1 MGALTAIIPTIE
13 RPSLVRA
20 IRSVRWQTVAT
31 TLLVERDPSRTG
43 TASTLN
49 RALPKVE
56 TDWVCTLGDDDVL
69 DPHFAEW
76 LTMHADQVDLL
87 IFLMRFPN
95 GFTIP
100 PTQDVAELKHGLV
113 GASYAV
119 RTELVRE
126 LGGWHKAPPE
136 VRRETSSE
144 DWMMIAT
151 ARDMGARLRVV
162 PQVAYYAKHN
172 PFSTSAESV
181 G

>member
-1 MGALTAIIPTIE
+1 M
-13 RPSLVRA
+13 RA

-31 TLLVERDPSRTG
+31 TLLVERDPLRTG

-49 RALPKVE
+49 RALPKVD
-56 TDWVCTLGDDDVL
+56 TDWACTLGDDDVL
-69 DPHFAEW
+69 HPQFAEW
-76 LTMHADQVDLL
+76 LMEHAEEVDLL
-87 IFLMRFPN
+87 IFRMQFPN

-100 PTQDVAELKHGLV
+100 HTEDVAALQHGLV

-119 RTELVRE
+119 RTDLVRE
-126 LGGWHKAPPE
+126 LGGWHKAPADL
-136 VRRETSSE
+136 RKTTSSE
-144 DWMMIAT
+144 DWMMIAS

-172 PFSTSAESV
+172 PFVTTAKSS